1 MCSTICYS
9 DRLLLFLY
17 TESVKTKEVDYDT
30 QGWHILAP
38 NSLGIIFLFI
48 SGLQLLSAQEDS
60 ARFTLDSMLI
70 KPKAAFQLP
79 SVNLL
84 PEKTVYPLINP
95 IQLGDLPSFSLK
107 EELRI
112 PYHINPSPLFR
123 GDYSTGG
130 VLRQFPHGA
139 VFGSGSQTSVPGI
152 GRFNN
157 ASLGYQHIFNDR
169 LSLQLRANAMK
180 INMSHITGQAFSTA
194 GRLTYRASDRVA
206 FNVFGSYDI
215 GNSYGMSTNSYGA
228 TMSLD
233 MSERFGME
241 VGAQRYYDA
250 MRGGWQTVPVVIP
263 YYRFEKFK
271 LGLDVGGIMYEILRN
286 VVFDKRGGGDF
297 GGGPTIR
304 PPKFSFPIK

>member
-1 MCSTICYS
+1 MTRRVGISWLPI
-9 DRLLLFLY
+9 RWGLF
-17 TESVKTKEVDYDT
+17 
-30 QGWHILAP
+30 
-38 NSLGIIFLFI
+38 FLFI
-48 SGLQLLSAQEDS
+48 SGLQLLSAQEDG

-139 VFGSGSQTSVPGI
+139 VFGSGSQTSLPGI

-228 TMSLD
+228 TISLD

-250 MRGGWQTVPVVIP
+250 MRGGWQTVPVVI
-263 YYRFEKFK
+263 
-271 LGLDVGGIMYEILRN
+271 
-286 VVFDKRGGGDF
+286 
-297 GGGPTIR
+297 
-304 PPKFSFPIK
+304 FSSLYSGEHSNR

>member
-1 MCSTICYS
+1 
-9 DRLLLFLY
+9 
-17 TESVKTKEVDYDT
+17 
-30 QGWHILAP
+30 
-38 NSLGIIFLFI
+38 
-48 SGLQLLSAQEDS
+48 
-60 ARFTLDSMLI
+60 MLI

-139 VFGSGSQTSVPGI
+139 VFGSGSQTSLPGI

-215 GNSYGMSTNSYGA
+215 GSSYGMSTNSYGA

-233 MSERFGME
+233 MSERFGVE

-263 YYRFEKFK
+263 YYRFDKFK

>member
-1 MCSTICYS
+1 MRMKLKVSIS
-9 DRLLLFLY
+9 LLSIRLGLFFLLV
-17 TESVKTKEVDYDT
+17 S
-30 QGWHILAP
+30 AP
-38 NSLGIIFLFI
+38 
-48 SGLQLLSAQEDS
+48 QLLSAQEGDS
-60 ARFTLDSMLI
+60 IRVIFDNMRLKTKNIWQPLPLKSF
-70 KPKAAFQLP
+70 PEEVPTYPLP
-79 SVNLL
+79 SQNLS
-84 PEKTVYPLINP
+84 ERFS
-95 IQLGDLPSFSLK
+95 DFSLK

-112 PYHINPSPLFR
+112 PYYINPSPLFR

-139 VFGSGSQTSVPGI
+139 VFGSGSQTSLPGI

-180 INMSHITGQAFSTA
+180 INMSRITGQAFSTA

-233 MSERFGME
+233 MSERFGVE

>member
-1 MCSTICYS
+1 MT
-9 DRLLLFLY
+9 RR
-17 TESVKTKEVDYDT
+17 V
-30 QGWHILAP
+30 
-38 NSLGIIFLFI
+38 GISWLPIRWGLFLFI
-48 SGLQLLSAQEDS
+48 SGLQLLSAQEDG

-139 VFGSGSQTSVPGI
+139 VFGSGSQTSLPGI

-228 TMSLD
+228 TISLD

-271 LGLDVGGIMYEILRN
+271 LGLDVGGIIYEILRSA
-286 VVFDKRGGGDF
+286 VFDNRGGGDF

>member
-1 MCSTICYS
+1 M
-9 DRLLLFLY
+9 
-17 TESVKTKEVDYDT
+17 
-30 QGWHILAP
+30 AP
-38 NSLGIIFLFI
+38 NRWGLFFLFI
-48 SGLQLLSAQEDS
+48 SGLQLLSAQEDG
-60 ARFTLDSMLI
+60 ARFTLDSLLI
-70 KPKAAFQLP
+70 KPKATFQLP

-84 PEKTVYPLINP
+84 PEKNVYPLINP

-139 VFGSGSQTSVPGI
+139 VFGSGGQTSIPGI

-180 INMSHITGQAFSTA
+180 INMSRITGQAFSTA

>member
-1 MCSTICYS
+1 MTRRVGISWLPS
-9 DRLLLFLY
+9 RWGLF
-17 TESVKTKEVDYDT
+17 
-30 QGWHILAP
+30 
-38 NSLGIIFLFI
+38 FLVI

-60 ARFTLDSMLI
+60 TRFTLDSMLI

-233 MSERFGME
+233 MSERFGVE

-250 MRGGWQTVPVVIP
+250 MRGGWQTAPVVIP

-271 LGLDVGGIMYEILRN
+271 LGLDVGGIIYEILRSA
-286 VVFDKRGGGDF
+286 VFDNRGGGDF

>member
-1 MCSTICYS
+1 MT
-9 DRLLLFLY
+9 RR
-17 TESVKTKEVDYDT
+17 V
-30 QGWHILAP
+30 
-38 NSLGIIFLFI
+38 GIFFLFI

>member
-1 MCSTICYS
+1 
-9 DRLLLFLY
+9 
-17 TESVKTKEVDYDT
+17 
-30 QGWHILAP
+30 
-38 NSLGIIFLFI
+38 
-48 SGLQLLSAQEDS
+48 
-60 ARFTLDSMLI
+60 MLI

-139 VFGSGSQTSVPGI
+139 VFGSGSQTSLPGI

-233 MSERFGME
+233 MSERFGVE

-286 VVFDKRGGGDF
+286 VVFDNRGGGDF

>member
-1 MCSTICYS
+1 MKCAQ
-9 DRLLLFLY
+9 LFVIQIGLF
-17 TESVKTKEVDYDT
+17 
-30 QGWHILAP
+30 
-38 NSLGIIFLFI
+38 FLFI
-48 SGLQLLSAQEDS
+48 SGLQLLSAQEDG

-139 VFGSGSQTSVPGI
+139 VFGSGSQTSLPGI

-228 TMSLD
+228 TISLD

-271 LGLDVGGIMYEILRN
+271 LGLDVGGIIYEILRSA
-286 VVFDKRGGGDF
+286 VFDNRGGGDF

>member
-1 MCSTICYS
+1 MTRRVGISWLPIS
-9 DRLLLFLY
+9 WGLF
-17 TESVKTKEVDYDT
+17 
-30 QGWHILAP
+30 
-38 NSLGIIFLFI
+38 FLFI

-233 MSERFGME
+233 MSERFGVE

-250 MRGGWQTVPVVIP
+250 MRGGWQTAPVVIP

-271 LGLDVGGIMYEILRN
+271 LGLDVGGIIYEILRSA
-286 VVFDKRGGGDF
+286 VFDNRGGGDF

>member
-1 MCSTICYS
+1 
-9 DRLLLFLY
+9 
-17 TESVKTKEVDYDT
+17 
-30 QGWHILAP
+30 
-38 NSLGIIFLFI
+38 
-48 SGLQLLSAQEDS
+48 
-60 ARFTLDSMLI
+60 MLI

-233 MSERFGME
+233 MSERFGVE

-250 MRGGWQTVPVVIP
+250 MRGGWQTAP
-263 YYRFEKFK
+263 RCDT
-271 LGLDVGGIMYEILRN
+271 LLSLRE
-286 VVFDKRGGGDF
+286 V
-297 GGGPTIR
+297 
-304 PPKFSFPIK
+304 

>member
-60 ARFTLDSMLI
+60 TRFTLDSMLI

-107 EELRI
+107 EELCI

-233 MSERFGME
+233 MSERFGVE

-271 LGLDVGGIMYEILRN
+271 LGLDVGGIIYEILRSA
-286 VVFDKRGGGDF
+286 VFDNRGGGDLVAVLRLDRQSSHF
-297 GGGPTIR
+297 R
-304 PPKFSFPIK
+304 

>member
-1 MCSTICYS
+1 MTRRVGISWLPI
-9 DRLLLFLY
+9 RWGLF
-17 TESVKTKEVDYDT
+17 
-30 QGWHILAP
+30 
-38 NSLGIIFLFI
+38 FLFI

-194 GRLTYRASDRVA
+194 GRLTYRASDWVA

>member
-1 MCSTICYS
+1 MTRRVRISWLPI
-9 DRLLLFLY
+9 RWGLF
-17 TESVKTKEVDYDT
+17 
-30 QGWHILAP
+30 
-38 NSLGIIFLFI
+38 FLFI

-60 ARFTLDSMLI
+60 TRFTLDSMLI

-233 MSERFGME
+233 MSERFGVE

-250 MRGGWQTVPVVIP
+250 MRGGWQTAPVVIP

-271 LGLDVGGIMYEILRN
+271 LGLDVGGIIYEILRSA
-286 VVFDKRGGGDF
+286 VFDNRGGGDF

-304 PPKFSFPIK
+304 PPKFSFPIR

>member
-1 MCSTICYS
+1 MT
-9 DRLLLFLY
+9 RR
-17 TESVKTKEVDYDT
+17 V
-30 QGWHILAP
+30 
-38 NSLGIIFLFI
+38 GISWLPIRWVFFLFI

-233 MSERFGME
+233 MSERFGVE

-271 LGLDVGGIMYEILRN
+271 LGLDVGGIIYEILRSA
-286 VVFDKRGGGDF
+286 VFDNRGGGDF

>member
-1 MCSTICYS
+1 M
-9 DRLLLFLY
+9 
-17 TESVKTKEVDYDT
+17 
-30 QGWHILAP
+30 AP

-139 VFGSGSQTSVPGI
+139 VFGSGSQTSLPGI

>member
-1 MCSTICYS
+1 MT
-9 DRLLLFLY
+9 RR
-17 TESVKTKEVDYDT
+17 V
-30 QGWHILAP
+30 
-38 NSLGIIFLFI
+38 GISWLPIRW
-48 SGLQLLSAQEDS
+48 QLLSAQEDS
-60 ARFTLDSMLI
+60 TRFTLDSMLI

-233 MSERFGME
+233 MSERFGVE

-250 MRGGWQTVPVVIP
+250 MRGGWQTAPVVIP

-271 LGLDVGGIMYEILRN
+271 LGLDVGGIIYEILRSA
-286 VVFDKRGGGDF
+286 VFDNRGGGDF